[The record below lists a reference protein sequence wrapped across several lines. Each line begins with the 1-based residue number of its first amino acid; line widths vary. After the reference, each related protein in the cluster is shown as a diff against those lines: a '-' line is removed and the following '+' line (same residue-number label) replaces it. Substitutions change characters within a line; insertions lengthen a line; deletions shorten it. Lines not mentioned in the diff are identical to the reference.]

1 MRHGNSKKK
10 VSRLA
15 SAKLKRLQRNRMRA
29 HGFKLV
35 QVWLHP
41 DDRGHVLRRV
51 RKLMR
56 ERIGR
61 AR

>member
-1 MRHGNSKKK
+1 MRHGNAKTRM
-10 VSRLA
+10 SRLA
-15 SAKLKRLQRNRMRA
+15 AAKKKRAHRNQMRA

-56 ERIGR
+56 
-61 AR
+61 ARLDAAR

>member
-1 MRHGNSKKK
+1 MRT
-10 VSRLA
+10 L
-15 SAKLKRLQRNRMRA
+15 
-29 HGFKLV
+29 GFKLV

-51 RKLMR
+51 RKLIR
-56 ERIGR
+56 QRLDVA